1 MPGGQTVWLLS
12 ELSGS
17 CFSLLAR
24 ITLICSAK
32 WRLWEKLGLE
42 IHAFLA
48 LNEFQPNGK
57 QGEAPLQPQIQ
68 TQEGPGAKRRLHPA
82 ILPPLKSPQQPLS
95 KALLNLHFAGCSTYL
110 WCSHRERKLGPHSRV
125 QVSPHP
131 WIQGSPTPE
140 SR

>member
-1 MPGGQTVWLLS
+1 MLSWHLMNFSQTESKV
-12 ELSGS
+12 
-17 CFSLLAR
+17 
-24 ITLICSAK
+24 
-32 WRLWEKLGLE
+32 
-42 IHAFLA
+42 
-48 LNEFQPNGK
+48 
-57 QGEAPLQPQIQ
+57 
-68 TQEGPGAKRRLHPA
+68 RLHCSLRSRHRKDQGLRGGS
-82 ILPPLKSPQQPLS
+82 ILPFCPPLKSPQEPLS